1 MNPRQRTTL
10 RDDHGFLLCQ
20 LMQPPIHRT
29 GIGKQSRQPHIR
41 GMMTRFRFKQTA
53 IKCLQLRI
61 LQVLW
66 RAGSTSARGAGEA
79 RRFGFMVGDIV
90 RDVNMVDVTSPNQ
103 LQQTLNASTGWDIT
117 VQRGNRTSTLS
128 IR

>member
-1 MNPRQRTTL
+1 MRLDFSQ
-10 RDDHGFLLCQ
+10 
-20 LMQPPIHRT
+20 T
-29 GIGKQSRQPHIR
+29 GVVVIGID
-41 GMMTRFRFKQTA
+41 
-53 IKCLQLRI
+53 
-61 LQVLW
+61 
-66 RAGSTSARGAGEA
+66 GAGEA